1 MKYFTK
7 YTALI
12 VSFLLGCTFQLK
24 SQDCVQCS
32 RCVTTGNNA
41 SAMGSNNT
49 ASGNNSLAGGYY
61 SQSSGSNSLAFGY
74 KSKAAQSTTVALGNT
89 AEASGAGSIAIGTY
103 VKASAQNSFVFGAGT
118 TASYPLTNSTP
129 SSIAFGVNSNKPTM
143 LITKSLNNNY
153 TGKVAIGNVTPTAK
167 LHIKSDNNE
176 DAGVFIEP
184 GSRNSYRAFINLFDA
199 NHSISV
205 DQTAAMTFVSGGGPM
220 NFQGSHFCYGEEK
233 TGRTRLYTKDKTAL
247 YYNAKRDNNT
257 EIRDSEGPS
266 YAIDFNNTELRFR
279 VATYQSPRNTE
290 ITNWKNAL
298 SISSNGKI
306 GINTVNKT
314 SDYALAVDG
323 GIVSTKV
330 YIKEVNLW
338 PDYVFTEDYQLMN
351 LDELKHYLSKHKH
364 LPGMPSQEQVLSNGY
379 DVNDMQRMM
388 LEKIEEMTR
397 YIILLQDEILEL
409 KDREANAKDSVI
421 FTYDANGNRVSR
433 NILFK
438 RIDCPDN
445 SPLANNPL
453 PYDLFPNPTYGQFTL
468 VLRELNSGE
477 KLHAVLLTMTGV
489 AIDERDVKESPTTF
503 DLSAHPPGIYLL
515 EIEGTDGHQSWK
527 VIKQ

>member
-1 MKYFTK
+1 MKSFTK
-7 YTALI
+7 YTAFIISL
-12 VSFLLGCTFQLK
+12 LLGSAIQLK

-32 RCVTTGNNA
+32 RCVTSGTNA
-41 SAMGSNNT
+41 SAIGSNNT

-61 SQSSGSNSLAFGY
+61 SQSTGSNSLAFGY

-89 AEASGAGSIAIGTY
+89 AVASGTGSIAIGTY
-103 VKASAQNSFVFGAGT
+103 VKANAQNSFVLGAGT
-118 TASYPLTNSTP
+118 TTSYPLTNNTP
-129 SSIAFGVNSNKPTM
+129 YSIAFGVNSNKPTM

-167 LHIKSDNNE
+167 LHIKSDSNE

-184 GSRNSYRAFINLFDA
+184 ANKNSYSAYINLFDTD
-199 NHSISV
+199 HGISV
-205 DQTAAMTFVSGGGPM
+205 DQTAAMTFIAGSGPM
-220 NFQGSHFCYGEEK
+220 NFQGSQFCYGEEK
-233 TGRTRLYTKDKTAL
+233 AAKTRLYTKDKTVL
-247 YYNAKRDNNT
+247 YYNAKRDNNI
-257 EIRDSEGPS
+257 EVRDGEGPS

-279 VATYQSPRNTE
+279 AATYQSPRNTE

-306 GINTVNKT
+306 GINTINNT

-338 PDYVFTEDYQLMN
+338 PDYVFAEDYQLMS
-351 LDELKHYLSKHKH
+351 LEELEHYLNDHRH
-364 LPGMPSQEQVLSNGY
+364 LPGMPSQEEVLGNGY
-379 DVNDMQRMM
+379 DVNDMQRKL

-397 YIILLQDEILEL
+397 YIILLKEEINGL
-409 KDREANAKDSVI
+409 KDKETNKSDTIV
-421 FTYDANGNRVSR
+421 FTYDANGNRVTRS
-433 NILFK
+433 IMFK
-438 RIDCPDN
+438 RIDSPDK
-445 SPLANNPL
+445 SPVASQPL
-453 PYDLFPNPTYGQFTL
+453 HYDLLPNPTYGQFSL
-468 VLRELNSGE
+468 FLHELNSE
-477 KLHAVLLTMTGV
+477 KKLHAVLLTMNGV
-489 AIDERDVKESPTTF
+489 AIDERDINGNQTTF

-515 EIEGTDGHQSWK
+515 EVEGPDGHQSWK